1 MNIIKIENVRRMD
14 STTYSVIVKS
24 DYIYSEKTSTIVVL
38 NEEDVENSN
47 CLIKLKG
54 YDVSALL
61 IPKKYKYTFNET
73 STGKAI
79 MPLYNEKYYTI
90 SYY

>member
-1 MNIIKIENVRRMD
+1 MNIIKIENVRRID
-14 STTYSVIVKS
+14 TTTHSVSIKS
-24 DYIYSEKTSTIVVL
+24 DYIYSENNSIMVVL
-38 NEEDVENSN
+38 SEEDVENSN

-54 YDVSALL
+54 YIISALL

-73 STGKAI
+73 SIGKAI
-79 MPLYNEKYYTI
+79 IPFYNEKIYTI